1 MSSSPTSV
9 AGPGAPAAGV
19 VAGAKPSAMPHFPD
33 MAVPPKVVAEIL
45 LTCTSMGTVEVDPA
59 AGREVYVPT
68 QDCRAWL
75 ADLQRVLG
83 RDHAAYRPVGLLLG
97 KWKVAAQKLLPLAA
111 GPARHDRK
119 LVLTVC
125 KILTILTKP
134 LSAEAQ
140 KAGRLVL
147 DVRSGKVDD
156 AVLAAQR
163 TLRDNALAQA
173 DLLVEY
179 KALFVRHPSHRHA
192 FRTDADGDRPGDR
205 PGATAAAPAGRG
217 RGLLATFTGLLAE
230 PLARIGS
237 ARTAED
243 HLAIELVLHL
253 VRNLL
258 SIAPLGTFG
267 SAAKAQ
273 VGATTCGA
281 VVGNGGGGT

>member
-1 MSSSPTSV
+1 M
-9 AGPGAPAAGV
+9 
-19 VAGAKPSAMPHFPD
+19 
-33 MAVPPKVVAEIL
+33 
-45 LTCTSMGTVEVDPA
+45 
-59 AGREVYVPT
+59 
-68 QDCRAWL
+68 
-75 ADLQRVLG
+75 
-83 RDHAAYRPVGLLLG
+83 GLLLG

-192 FRTDADGDRPGDR
+192 FRTDADGDRR
-205 PGATAAAPAGRG
+205 PGATAAPAGRG